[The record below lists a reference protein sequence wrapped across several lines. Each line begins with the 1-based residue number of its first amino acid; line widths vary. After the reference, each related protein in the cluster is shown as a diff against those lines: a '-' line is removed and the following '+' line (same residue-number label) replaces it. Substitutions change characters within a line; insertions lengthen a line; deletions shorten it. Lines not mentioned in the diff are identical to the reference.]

1 MVKVVF
7 LFALIS
13 CGIVTRL
20 SHAQEAS
27 EQEARRLVQE
37 QLTEAGFFN
46 PEPWIDPW
54 TVRADEGPENEC
66 VSEFADEQR
75 TIARALLQGRRYF
88 TFRYV
93 PGSDVMFGGTICV
106 FFDRTTRKIIEFPRE

>member
-1 MVKVVF
+1 MIKAVF

-13 CGIVTRL
+13 YSIVMRF

-27 EQEARRLVQE
+27 EEEARRLVQE

-46 PEPWIDPW
+46 PTPWIDPW

-66 VSEFADEQR
+66 LSEFADEER
-75 TIARALLQGRRYF
+75 EIADTVLKGRRYF

-93 PGSDVMFGGTICV
+93 PGSDVMFGSTLCL
-106 FFDRTTRKIIEFPRE
+106 FFDRTTRKIIEFHRE